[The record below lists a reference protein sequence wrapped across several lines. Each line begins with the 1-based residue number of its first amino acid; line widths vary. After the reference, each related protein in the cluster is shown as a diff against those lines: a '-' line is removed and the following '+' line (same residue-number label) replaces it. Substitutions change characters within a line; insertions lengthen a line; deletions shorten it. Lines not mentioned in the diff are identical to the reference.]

1 MGKLL
6 LALARSFTLLRVWSS
21 KIWFFSYLFVLFGL
35 LNGVTPVYIF
45 SVLFVDVVTVPF
57 G

>member
-21 KIWFFSYLFVLFGL
+21 KIWFFSDLFVLFGL